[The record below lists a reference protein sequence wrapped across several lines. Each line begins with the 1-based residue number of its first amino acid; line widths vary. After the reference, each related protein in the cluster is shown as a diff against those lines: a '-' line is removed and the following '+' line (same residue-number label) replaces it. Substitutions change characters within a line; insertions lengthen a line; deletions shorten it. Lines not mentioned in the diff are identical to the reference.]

1 MEQAPCRR
9 VGVQG
14 VTSLRPLPSFS
25 PGKAL
30 APELS
35 QPKKI
40 QVASTQGQGGTGAKI
55 SLMMMGASPGLW
67 TERNLRA
74 AKLVGEGLPPGSKP
88 GSLRV
93 EQHVFPRNPEE
104 TAEPTSDSAFLFSDS
119 SRASGG
125 DAMCREPHHWGTGGG
140 SLSKSWNPR
149 HQRKSWVLM
158 RKPVAWGDRIGP
170 IQRALA
176 PATKPSDKLLLRGG
190 TLSQGSKADS
200 NRGATSRLALASCIW
215 TYGDGHLCTR
225 VCTQTHPHTHNF

>member
-35 QPKKI
+35 QPNKI
-40 QVASTQGQGGTGAKI
+40 QVASTQGQGATGAEI

-74 AKLVGEGLPPGSKP
+74 AKLMGEGLPPGSKP

-104 TAEPTSDSAFLFSDS
+104 TAAPTSDSAFLFSDS

-125 DAMCREPHHWGTGGG
+125 DAMCREPHHWGRGGG
-140 SLSKSWNPR
+140 SLSKSASFTSVRTELESPAPA
-149 HQRKSWVLM
+149 QLM
-158 RKPVAWGDRIGP
+158 HKPVAWGGQNQADPESPGSSHK
-170 IQRALA
+170 ALRQA
-176 PATKPSDKLLLRGG
+176 SASWGDPV
-190 TLSQGSKADS
+190 
-200 NRGATSRLALASCIW
+200 SR
-215 TYGDGHLCTR
+215 
-225 VCTQTHPHTHNF
+225 